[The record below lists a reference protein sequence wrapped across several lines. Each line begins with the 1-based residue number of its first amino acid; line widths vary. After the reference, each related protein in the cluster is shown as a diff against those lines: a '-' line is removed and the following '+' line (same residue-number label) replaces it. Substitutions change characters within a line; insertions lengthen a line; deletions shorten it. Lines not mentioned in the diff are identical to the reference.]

1 VFRCVGAA
9 LLLAGSLAC
18 DAPRTGTGIG
28 GFGNSENRIFA
39 GGVGDELAAAL
50 ADRPSTPEVTEA
62 QLGRIYAAILERA
75 EGGDP
80 EAALI
85 VLKVA
90 DAQRRDASSEE
101 DD

>member
-1 VFRCVGAA
+1 M
-9 LLLAGSLAC
+9 
-18 DAPRTGTGIG
+18 
-28 GFGNSENRIFA
+28 
-39 GGVGDELAAAL
+39 
-50 ADRPSTPEVTEA
+50 TEA